1 LIIFEF
7 EFVKIDSE
15 IFKPIKKTNSL
26 TKKKMSEKEK
36 VQEEVKTFKKKNYKK
51 KKPKVNTENTNTT
64 NNEKTNKKKTKVFYY
79 NNIKEIEKEEI
90 KIEEEEVKGAFS
102 SSKYD
107 KRQQKEEKNTSSIS
121 EDFSD
126 SYTGL
131 TSELI
136 IKLTKEKLEC
146 MICSSFIKK
155 KHNIWSCDTCY
166 LIVHLGCIREWYK
179 QNNYQP

>member
-1 LIIFEF
+1 
-7 EFVKIDSE
+7 
-15 IFKPIKKTNSL
+15 
-26 TKKKMSEKEK
+26 MSEKEK

-90 KIEEEEVKGAFS
+90 KIEEEEEVKGAFS